1 MAIPMIRDL
10 REAMEE
16 ATNVGGVKIR
26 PVARLS
32 DATVVG
38 WALALANAVMNPRL
52 LIIDREVF
60 LKRLE
65 KNLAERLE
73 AYEAATPEQ
82 RRAQLELIVAGSA
95 DVSPY
100 DTTAPLRA
108 VPAEGDKPS

>member
-1 MAIPMIRDL
+1 
-10 REAMEE
+10 
-16 ATNVGGVKIR
+16 
-26 PVARLS
+26 
-32 DATVVG
+32 
-38 WALALANAVMNPRL
+38 MNPRL

>member
-10 REAMEE
+10 RESMEE
-16 ATNVGGVKIR
+16 ATNVGGVQIR
-26 PVARLS
+26 HVARLS

-52 LIIDREVF
+52 LIIDREKF
-60 LKRLE
+60 LKQLE
-65 KNLAERLE
+65 GNLAKRLD
-73 AYEAATPEQ
+73 AYEAAEPEQ
-82 RRAQLELIVAGSA
+82 RRAMLELLVAAST

-108 VPAEGDKPS
+108 TPPEGGVS